1 MKKYVG
7 LLVSF
12 FLLGVFCSCEEDW
25 NPDELVKNSVGE
37 LSLSELNL
45 IFEGDDNEIDQSH
58 YILSILNSRDSV
70 VAECELQDK
79 PLAISLEVGVYTL
92 EVASHDAKTVDW
104 ERPFYKGSR
113 AFVIKEEETTAIK
126 NVQCK
131 KASIAVQIKYADE
144 LYPLVDP
151 TSIVSIEANDTCQVV
166 FTKDETRVA
175 HMLLPDGNTT
185 LVAKF
190 SGIVDGD
197 TINNERIITDVYSEN
212 AVMLEYTIDD
222 LVQAPTIDPA
232 NAPTISSETLN
243 LSGVNVITS
252 DLVAKVD
259 INAPYGIENFNVKII
274 SDQLTK
280 EELQGVGLDSEFDLA
295 NPGDLA
301 TALNDLGFPTGDQVK
316 GKTQMQFDI
325 TMFMEVLALFEGVHQ
340 FELTVVDIYGL
351 STVAKLVFEAKPI
364 IDPAN
369 APTITSETLNL
380 SGVNVITSDLIAK
393 VDINAPY
400 GIENFNVKII
410 SDQLTKEELQ
420 GVGLDSE
427 FDLANPGDLAVA
439 LNDLGFPTGDQVKG
453 MTQMQFDITIFMEVL
468 ALFEGVHKFE
478 LTITDE
484 KGLSTTSTLT
494 FEAPSAVD
502 PNSPTVSS
510 ETLNLNG
517 INVITSDLVARVD
530 INAPN
535 GIENFSVKIISDQ
548 LTKEELQGVGLDSE
562 FDLANPGDLAAALND
577 LGFPTG
583 DQVKGKTQMQFDIT
597 IFMEVL
603 ALFQGVHHFELTI
616 VDAQGLTTSATLSF
630 QAL

>member
-79 PLAISLEVGVYTL
+79 PLAIPLEVGVYKL

-131 KASIAVQIKYADE
+131 KVSIAVQIKYADD

-151 TSIVSIEANDTCQVV
+151 TSIVSIVANDTCQVV

-232 NAPTISSETLN
+232 NAPTVSSETLN

-252 DLVAKVD
+252 DLV
-259 INAPYGIENFNVKII
+259 
-274 SDQLTK
+274 
-280 EELQGVGLDSEFDLA
+280 
-295 NPGDLA
+295 
-301 TALNDLGFPTGDQVK
+301 
-316 GKTQMQFDI
+316 
-325 TMFMEVLALFEGVHQ
+325 
-340 FELTVVDIYGL
+340 
-351 STVAKLVFEAKPI
+351 
-364 IDPAN
+364 
-369 APTITSETLNL
+369 
-380 SGVNVITSDLIAK
+380 AK

-484 KGLSTTSTLT
+484 KGLSATSTLT
-494 FEAPSAVD
+494 FEAPSAID
-502 PNSPTVSS
+502 PNSPTIAS

-517 INVITSDLVARVD
+517 VNVITSDLVAKVD

-583 DQVKGKTQMQFDIT
+583 DQVKGKAQMQFDIT